1 MLSLLF
7 IAFIG
12 GFLTIAAPCILAVL
26 PIILG
31 STIGHQSKFRPI
43 AIVVGLTLSFTGFG
57 ILFTYVTNLFG
68 ISSETL
74 RTVALLFLAIF
85 GLALIF
91 PGVFEK
97 VIFELQQFAKKL
109 LPTKDPAIK
118 SSGETLKE
126 KGVMD
131 GFLVGASLG
140 LVWVPCA
147 GPILG
152 AILTLAVTQA
162 DLGKTVLLMLFYSL
176 GAGIPMLTI
185 AYGGNLVINK
195 LKFLKQRGEQIK
207 KLSGIVLLVGVA
219 FIALGLD
226 VKIQTA
232 LYSVF
237 PQFTK
242 FEEKL
247 LQQTS
252 GELGSQKSAEQNSPA
267 QTNVSS
273 EAGNIPLLEPTQKAP
288 ELTGNQGW
296 VNSEPLKLSD
306 LKGKVVIIDFW
317 TYSCINC
324 IRTLPYISTWHK
336 TYKDEGLVIIGVHTP
351 EFPFEKD
358 LNNVKKAIKDYG
370 IEYPVVQDNEFKTWL
385 AYDNHYWPAKYIID
399 KNGFIRYTHFGEG
412 QYEETEKVIRQLLAE
427 GKASSTMPEE
437 KSSSVQ
443 ADNVDFRKIETRE
456 TYIGYE
462 REEAQGN
469 KEAII
474 ADKEQTFKE
483 PAQIE
488 TDMFYLVGK
497 WIVGPDSAKLS
508 VKSGKIIIN
517 YKASQA
523 NLVMN
528 GNGKTMKAK
537 VLLDGKLIAPGI
549 RGADVAAD
557 GTVTIKDAKLYSLVD
572 TKDQYERHTLTL
584 EFSDSGVEAFAFT
597 FG

>member
-508 VKSGKIIIN
+508 AKNGKIIIN

-528 GNGKTMKAK
+528 GNGKTLKAR

>member
-1 MLSLLF
+1 MISLLF

-31 STIGHQSKFRPI
+31 STIGHQNKFRPV
-43 AIVVGLTLSFTGFG
+43 AIVLGLTISFTGFG

-68 ISSETL
+68 ISSESL
-74 RTVALLFLAIF
+74 RTLALIFLGIF

-91 PGVFEK
+91 PSVFEK
-97 VIFELQQFAKKL
+97 IIFNLQQFSKKL
-109 LPTKDPAIK
+109 LPTKDPSLKPAA
-118 SSGETLKE
+118 EKE
-126 KGVMD
+126 KGVLD

-162 DLGKTVLLMLFYSL
+162 DLAKTILLMLSYSL
-176 GAGIPMLTI
+176 GAGIPMLII

-207 KLSGIVLLVGVA
+207 KLSGIVLLIGVA

-232 LYSVF
+232 LYSAF

-252 GELGSQKSAEQNSPA
+252 GELGTQPPVEQNETTQSNTST
-267 QTNVSS
+267 QET
-273 EAGNIPLLEPTQKAP
+273 ETIKLLEPTQKAP
-288 ELTGNQGW
+288 ELTGTQSW
-296 VNSEPLKLSD
+296 INSEPLKLSD
-306 LKGKVVIIDFW
+306 LKGKVVIVDFW

-324 IRTLPYISTWHK
+324 IRTLPYLNTWYS
-336 TYKDEGLVIIGVHTP
+336 TYKDDGLVIIGVHTP
-351 EFPFEKD
+351 EFAFEKD
-358 LNNVKKAIKDYG
+358 INNVKKAAKQYNIS
-370 IEYPVVQDNEFKTWL
+370 YPIVQDNDFKTWR
-385 AYDNHYWPAKYIID
+385 AYNNNYWPAKYIVD
-399 KNGFIRYTHFGEG
+399 KDGYLRYTHFGEG
-412 QYEETEKVIRQLLAE
+412 EYDQTEKVIRQLLAE
-427 GKASSTMPEE
+427 GKAPSEMPEE
-437 KSSSVQ
+437 KSASVK
-443 ADNVDFRKIETRE
+443 ADNVDFQKIETRE
-456 TYIGYE
+456 TYVGYE
-462 REEAQGN
+462 REESQGN

-488 TDMFYLVGK
+488 NDLFYLVGK
-497 WIVGPDSAKLS
+497 WIVGADNAKLNA
-508 VKSGKIIIN
+508 KNGKIIIN

-528 GNGKTMKAK
+528 GGGKTIKAK
-537 VLLDGKLIAPGI
+537 VLLDGKLIAPGV

-557 GTVTIKDAKLYSLVD
+557 GTVTIKDAKLYGLVD

-584 EFSDSGVEAFAFT
+584 EFLDTGVEAFAFT

>member
-1 MLSLLF
+1 MISLLF

-31 STIGHQSKFRPI
+31 STIGHQNKFRPV
-43 AIVVGLTLSFTGFG
+43 AIVLGLTISFTGFG

-68 ISSETL
+68 ISSESL
-74 RTVALLFLAIF
+74 RTLALIFLGIF

-91 PGVFEK
+91 PSVFEK
-97 VIFELQQFAKKL
+97 IIFNLQQFSKKL
-109 LPTKDPAIK
+109 LPTKDPSLKPAA
-118 SSGETLKE
+118 EKE
-126 KGVMD
+126 KGVLD

-162 DLGKTVLLMLFYSL
+162 DLAKTILLMLSYSF
-176 GAGIPMLTI
+176 GAGIPMLII

-207 KLSGIVLLVGVA
+207 KLSGIVLLIGVA

-232 LYSVF
+232 LYSAF

-252 GELGSQKSAEQNSPA
+252 GELGTQPPVEQNETTQSNTST
-267 QTNVSS
+267 QET
-273 EAGNIPLLEPTQKAP
+273 ETIKLLEPTQKAP
-288 ELTGNQGW
+288 ELTGTQSW

-306 LKGKVVIIDFW
+306 LKGKVVIVDFW

-324 IRTLPYISTWHK
+324 IRTLPYLNTWYN
-336 TYKDEGLVIIGVHTP
+336 TYKDDGLVIIGVHTP
-351 EFPFEKD
+351 EFAFEKD
-358 LNNVKKAIKDYG
+358 INNVKKAAKQYNIS
-370 IEYPVVQDNEFKTWL
+370 YPIVQDNDFKTWR
-385 AYDNHYWPAKYIID
+385 AYNNNYWPAKYIVD
-399 KNGFIRYTHFGEG
+399 KDGYLRYTHFGEG
-412 QYEETEKVIRQLLAE
+412 EYDQTEKVIRQLLAE
-427 GKASSTMPEE
+427 GKAPSEMPEE
-437 KSSSVQ
+437 KSASVK
-443 ADNVDFRKIETRE
+443 ADNVDFQKIETRE
-456 TYIGYE
+456 TYVGYE
-462 REEAQGN
+462 REESQGN

-488 TDMFYLVGK
+488 NDLFYLVGK
-497 WIVGPDSAKLS
+497 WIVGADNAKLNA
-508 VKSGKIIIN
+508 KNGKIIIN

-528 GNGKTMKAK
+528 GGGKTIKAK
-537 VLLDGKLIAPGI
+537 VLLDGKLIAPGV

-557 GTVTIKDAKLYSLVD
+557 GTVTIKDAKLYGLVD

-584 EFSDSGVEAFAFT
+584 EFLDTGVEAFAFT

>member
-1 MLSLLF
+1 MISLLF

-31 STIGHQSKFRPI
+31 STIGHQNKFRPV
-43 AIVVGLTLSFTGFG
+43 AIVLGLTISFTGFG

-68 ISSETL
+68 ISSESL
-74 RTVALLFLAIF
+74 RTLALIFLGIF

-91 PGVFEK
+91 PSVFEK
-97 VIFELQQFAKKL
+97 IIFNLQQFSKKL
-109 LPTKDPAIK
+109 LPTKDPSLKPAA
-118 SSGETLKE
+118 EKE
-126 KGVMD
+126 KGVLD

-162 DLGKTVLLMLFYSL
+162 DLAKTILLMLSYSF
-176 GAGIPMLTI
+176 GAGIPMLII

-207 KLSGIVLLVGVA
+207 KLSGIVLLIGVA

-232 LYSVF
+232 LYSAF

-252 GELGSQKSAEQNSPA
+252 GELGTQPPVEQNETTQSNTST
-267 QTNVSS
+267 QET
-273 EAGNIPLLEPTQKAP
+273 ETIKLLEPTQKAP
-288 ELTGNQGW
+288 ELTGTQSW
-296 VNSEPLKLSD
+296 INSEPLKLSD
-306 LKGKVVIIDFW
+306 LKGKVVIVDFW

-324 IRTLPYISTWHK
+324 IRTLPYLNTWYS
-336 TYKDEGLVIIGVHTP
+336 TYKDDGLVIIGVHTP
-351 EFPFEKD
+351 EFAFEKD
-358 LNNVKKAIKDYG
+358 INNVKKAAKQYNIS
-370 IEYPVVQDNEFKTWL
+370 YPIVQDNDFKTWR
-385 AYDNHYWPAKYIID
+385 AYNNNYWPAKYIVD
-399 KNGFIRYTHFGEG
+399 KDGYLRYTHFGEG
-412 QYEETEKVIRQLLAE
+412 EYDQTEKVIRQLLAE
-427 GKASSTMPEE
+427 GKAPSEMPEE
-437 KSSSVQ
+437 KSASVK
-443 ADNVDFRKIETRE
+443 ADNVDFQKIETRE
-456 TYIGYE
+456 TYVGYE
-462 REEAQGN
+462 REESQGN

-488 TDMFYLVGK
+488 NDLFYLVGK
-497 WIVGPDSAKLS
+497 WIVGADNAKLNA
-508 VKSGKIIIN
+508 KNGKIIIN

-528 GNGKTMKAK
+528 GGGKTIKAK
-537 VLLDGKLIAPGI
+537 VLLDGKLIAPGV

-557 GTVTIKDAKLYSLVD
+557 GTVTIKDAKLYGLVD

-584 EFSDSGVEAFAFT
+584 EFLDTGVEAFAFT